1 MIQLVFLFWVCNAQ
15 VPDLIVTAW
24 QERHILLLG
33 RAKKT
38 EFLPKSIADAGRV
51 SLKLKP
57 RLLDINYYRKADLSR
72 NQRMYGE
79 ASTKLKPTLVVL
91 HFTVVNDLEAVMR
104 IFKRPSRIGV
114 GNQKPVISL
123 VSVHYVVDKDGTV
136 YSLVPEDKRT
146 TGSYG
151 VDHRALAIEM
161 IAADEKDL
169 LSRPKQLLAAFT
181 LTKGL
186 VKKYK
191 LHPWDVVSHQEVA
204 MGKFFLS
211 EYTDL
216 ADTEYPYF
224 YPEPSFRYDPG
235 TTTMAWFRE
244 FLLRDLD
251 LWKMHP
257 GKRSFD

>member
-1 MIQLVFLFWVCNAQ
+1 MIQLLFFFWVCNTEIPN
-15 VPDLIVTAW
+15 VVVGAW

-38 EFLPKSIADAGRV
+38 PYLPKALADAGRV
-51 SLKLKP
+51 TLKLKP
-57 RLLDINYYRKADLSR
+57 RMLDINYYRKADLDR
-72 NQRMYGE
+72 NQRLYGE
-79 ASTKLKPTLVVL
+79 ASTRLTPTLLVL
-91 HFTVVNDLEAVMR
+91 HFTVVNDLETVIELFR
-104 IFKRPSRIGV
+104 RPSRIGV
-114 GNQKPVISL
+114 GNQKPVTSL
-123 VSVHYVVDKDGTV
+123 VTVHYIVDKDGTV

-161 IAADEKDL
+161 IAADEEDL

-181 LTKGL
+181 LAEGL
-186 VKKYK
+186 VKKHD
-191 LHPWDVVSHQEVA
+191 LHPWDVISHQEVA
-204 MGKFFLS
+204 LGKVFLS

-224 YPEPSFRYDPG
+224 YPEPQFRYDPG

-244 FLLRDLD
+244 FLLRRLD

-257 GKRSFD
+257 GKRSF